1 MEIFDYQRERYIR
14 VSLQD
19 DVIAGILLINA
30 PELAPELMGAYRAGA
45 GSVETRRI
53 IQDWKDSH
61 DVKVKPATPFRKR

>member
-1 MEIFDYQRERYIR
+1 

-30 PELAPELMGAYRAGA
+30 PERAPELMGAYRAGA
-45 GSVETRRI
+45 GSVEARRI

-61 DVKVKPATPFRKR
+61 DVNFKPATPFRKR